1 MRFSHLFHT
10 PEPAFPTLPRD
21 YGGVRCSTIPKNGR
35 KNGIVRHLRDT
46 ERAKAAGGMRP
57 WQEKRV
63 QDSIPF
69 IYLTF
74 RPSPIRNKNQESRK
88 RQHSD
93 RNNSHPDMRRGTSQK
108 PPHTNRKTSKATS
121 QIYDVARL
129 KNTSKHPFLLSRRN
143 QQRLKHNE
151 PTHRLLLGVAP
162 KASTTI
168 KFRI

>member
-1 MRFSHLFHT
+1 MPPNRLFRHFRASTGVCDVARFQKR
-10 PEPAFPTLPRD
+10 P
-21 YGGVRCSTIPKNGR
+21 

-108 PPHTNRKTSKATS
+108 PPHTNRKRPRQRPRFMMLLASKIHQNIRSFS
-121 QIYDVARL
+121 QEGI
-129 KNTSKHPFLLSRRN
+129 SRD
-143 QQRLKHNE
+143 
-151 PTHRLLLGVAP
+151 
-162 KASTTI
+162 
-168 KFRI
+168 

>member
-1 MRFSHLFHT
+1 MPPNRLFRHFRASTGVCDVARFQKT
-10 PEPAFPTLPRD
+10 AE
-21 YGGVRCSTIPKNGR
+21 
-35 KNGIVRHLRDT
+35 NGIVRHLRDT

-108 PPHTNRKTSKATS
+108 PPHTNRKRPRQRPRFMMLLASKIHQNIRSFS
-121 QIYDVARL
+121 QEGI
-129 KNTSKHPFLLSRRN
+129 SRD
-143 QQRLKHNE
+143 
-151 PTHRLLLGVAP
+151 
-162 KASTTI
+162 
-168 KFRI
+168 